1 MKCIIVLLI
10 SCLIAYQSN
19 AQKFTIKPFLE
30 IVKDNKFHPPFPPA
44 KYINPKAINT
54 RVIILPIDNMP
65 CLVAGESSVAV
76 MPVLKTP
83 LTADGIPNAFFKCTI
98 IPATTAK

>member
-10 SCLIAYQSN
+10 SFLIVYKGS
-19 AQKFTIKPFLE
+19 AQKLTVKPFFE
-30 IVKDNKFHPPFPPA
+30 IVKDNKLHPPVPPA
-44 KYINPKAINT
+44 RYIKPKPINT

-76 MPVLKTP
+76 IPVLKTP
-83 LTADGIPNAFFKCTI
+83 LAADGIPNAFFKCAI